1 VIAPWPYWTYI
12 VGLALCAIGV
22 LFLIGMAY
30 VGMVDGDVDE
40 EKFQ

>member
-1 VIAPWPYWTYI
+1 MALITI
-12 VGLALCAIGV
+12 GL

-30 VGMVDGDVDE
+30 VGMVEGDVDE